1 MDNKKRV
8 ITLYRVST
16 IGQVDKND
24 IPMQKQCCR
33 EFIDCR
39 SDWELVKEVF
49 EKGVSGYKKSA
60 KDRDAIQE
68 IQQYAIEKKFDVLL
82 VYMFDRLGRR
92 DDETPFIVEWF
103 VQQGIEVWSV
113 MEGQQR
119 FDNHVDK
126 LLNYIRYWQAS
137 GESIKTSIRVK
148 TRLEQLTEKGLYT
161 GGSVPYGY
169 RIEKM
174 GRTNK
179 RNKEVYDLLIDED
192 AAQIV
197 RLIFYKYVNEGFG
210 AQRISRY
217 LMEMNIRKADGND
230 FPNTSIISML
240 KRRIYTGVIT
250 NGDAESAFIPE
261 LQIIDQA
268 TFDRAQELM
277 KARTQKRNEVPL
289 NLAGQSLLVGNV
301 YCGHCRNRLTLTT
314 SGRQR
319 VNKDGSVHSEVRAR
333 YGCHYKVRHPDKCN
347 GQSGYGVPKL
357 DAIMDEVI
365 RYQLGR
371 IKMSSESRV
380 IADQHEKAI
389 ELARARL
396 KIAEMQLAEKA
407 KELTDYQAETIRVI
421 RGESRLSADLLSE
434 LVDKT
439 KGEITEL
446 SSAVEAARQ
455 ELNERMSS
463 AQQEQQEFEK
473 LQSWADLY
481 DNCTF
486 AAKKMIVSQFIKA
499 VYVYRDYTI
508 EVEFNVS
515 FDEFKDLS
523 ANCTNEGNEKAT
535 VYPMCKEKDRSAF

>member
-407 KELTDYQAETIRVI
+407 KELSDYQAETIRVI

-446 SSAVEAARQ
+446 SAVVEAAQR

-535 VYPMCKEKDRSAF
+535 VYPVCKEKDRLAF

>member
-407 KELTDYQAETIRVI
+407 KELSDYQAETIRVI

-446 SSAVEAARQ
+446 SAVVEAAQ
-455 ELNERMSS
+455 WELNERMSS

-535 VYPMCKEKDRSAF
+535 VYPVCKEKDRSAV

>member
-407 KELTDYQAETIRVI
+407 KELSDYQAETIRVI

-446 SSAVEAARQ
+446 SAAVEAARR

-486 AAKKMIVSQFIKA
+486 AAKKMIVSQFIEA

-535 VYPMCKEKDRSAF
+535 VYPVCKEKDRSAF

>member
-407 KELTDYQAETIRVI
+407 KELSDYQAETIRVI

-446 SSAVEAARQ
+446 SAVVEAAQR

-535 VYPMCKEKDRSAF
+535 VYPVCKEKDRSAV

>member
-407 KELTDYQAETIRVI
+407 KELSDYQAETIRVI

-439 KGEITEL
+439 KGVITEL
-446 SSAVEAARQ
+446 SAAVEAARR

-535 VYPMCKEKDRSAF
+535 VYPECKEKDRSAV

>member
-407 KELTDYQAETIRVI
+407 KELSDYQAETIRVI

-446 SSAVEAARQ
+446 SAVVEAAQR

-508 EVEFNVS
+508 EVDFNVS

-535 VYPMCKEKDRSAF
+535 VYPVCKEKDRSAV

>member
-407 KELTDYQAETIRVI
+407 KELSDYHAETIRVI

-439 KGEITEL
+439 KGVITEL
-446 SSAVEAARQ
+446 SAAVEAARR

-463 AQQEQQEFEK
+463 AQQERQEFEK

-535 VYPMCKEKDRSAF
+535 VSPVCKEKDRSAV

>member
-179 RNKEVYDLLIDED
+179 RNKEVYDMLIDED

-535 VYPMCKEKDRSAF
+535 VYPVCKEKDRSAF

>member
-240 KRRIYTGVIT
+240 KRRIYTGIIT

-407 KELTDYQAETIRVI
+407 KELSDYQAETIRVI

-439 KGEITEL
+439 KGVITEL
-446 SSAVEAARQ
+446 SAAVEAARR

-535 VYPMCKEKDRSAF
+535 VYPECKEKDRSAV

>member
-217 LMEMNIRKADGND
+217 LMEMNIRRADGSD

-277 KARTQKRNEVPL
+277 KARTQKHNDVPL

-407 KELTDYQAETIRVI
+407 KELSDYQAETIRVI

-446 SSAVEAARQ
+446 SAAVEAARR

-486 AAKKMIVSQFIKA
+486 AAKKMIVSQFIEA

-535 VYPMCKEKDRSAF
+535 VYPVCKEKDRSAF

>member
-407 KELTDYQAETIRVI
+407 KELSDYQAETIRVI

-439 KGEITEL
+439 KGVITEL
-446 SSAVEAARQ
+446 SAAVEAARR

-535 VYPMCKEKDRSAF
+535 VYPVCKEKDRSAV

>member
-33 EFIDCR
+33 EFIDCQ

-49 EKGVSGYKKSA
+49 EKGVSGFKKSA
-60 KDRDAIQE
+60 KERDAIQE

-103 VQQGIEVWSV
+103 VQQGVEVWSV

-119 FDNHVDK
+119 FDSHVDK

-137 GESIKTSIRVK
+137 GESIKTSMRVK
-148 TRLEQLTEKGLYT
+148 TRLEQLTEAGCYT

-169 RIEKM
+169 RLEKK
-174 GRTNK
+174 GRMNK
-179 RNKEVYDLLIDED
+179 RNKEVYDLQIDED

-217 LMEMNIRKADGND
+217 LMEMKIRRADGSD

-277 KARTQKRNEVPL
+277 KARTLKHNEVPL

-319 VNKDGSVHSEVRAR
+319 INKDGSVHSEVRAR
-333 YGCHYKVRHPDKCN
+333 YGCHYRVRHPDKCN

-371 IKMSSESRV
+371 IRVSSEKRV
-380 IADQHEKAI
+380 IAEQHEKSV

-396 KIAEMQLAEKA
+396 RIAELQLTEKA
-407 KELTDYQAETIRVI
+407 KELSDYQAETIRVI
-421 RGESRLSADLLSE
+421 RGESRLSSDLLNE
-434 LVDKT
+434 LVDKA

-446 SSAVEAARQ
+446 SAAVEAAKQ
-455 ELNERMSS
+455 ELNERMSN
-463 AQQEQQEFEK
+463 AHQEQMEFEK

-515 FDEFKDLS
+515 FDEFKAFS
-523 ANCTNEGNEKAT
+523 ANCSNEGNGKAT
-535 VYPMCKEKDRSAF
+535 VYPVSEEKDRPAI

>member
-371 IKMSSESRV
+371 IKMSSESWV

-535 VYPMCKEKDRSAF
+535 VYPVCKEKDRSAF

>member
-1 MDNKKRV
+1 MYNKKRV

-240 KRRIYTGVIT
+240 KRRIYTGIIT

-407 KELTDYQAETIRVI
+407 KELSDYQAETIRVI

-439 KGEITEL
+439 KGVITEL
-446 SSAVEAARQ
+446 SAAVEAARR

-535 VYPMCKEKDRSAF
+535 VYPECKEKDRSAV

>member
-407 KELTDYQAETIRVI
+407 KELSDYQAETIRVI

-446 SSAVEAARQ
+446 SAAVEAAQR

-535 VYPMCKEKDRSAF
+535 VYPVCKEKDRSAF

>member
-535 VYPMCKEKDRSAF
+535 VYPVCKEKDRSAF

>member
-535 VYPMCKEKDRSAF
+535 VYPVCKEKDRSAV

>member
-1 MDNKKRV
+1 MDKKRV

-16 IGQVDKND
+16 VGQVDKND

-33 EFIDCR
+33 EFIDCHN
-39 SDWELVKEVF
+39 DWELTKEVY
-49 EKGVSGYKKSA
+49 EKGVSGFKKSA
-60 KDRDAIQE
+60 KERDAIQE
-68 IQQYAIEKKFDVLL
+68 IQQYAIEGQFDVLL

-92 DDETPFIVEWF
+92 DDETPFVVEWF
-103 VQQGIEVWSV
+103 VEQGIEVWSV
-113 MEGQQR
+113 IEGQQR

-137 GESIKTSIRVK
+137 GESIKTSLRVK
-148 TRLEQLTEKGLYT
+148 TRLEQLTEKGYYT

-169 RIEKM
+169 RIEKL

-179 RNKEVYDLLIDED
+179 RNQDVYDLVIDED

-197 RLIFYKYVNEGFG
+197 RLIFYKYVNEGCG

-217 LMEMNIRKADGND
+217 LMEMNIRKVDGSD

-240 KRRIYTGVIT
+240 KRPIYKGVVK
-250 NGDAESAFIPE
+250 NGNAESAIIPE
-261 LQIIDQA
+261 LQIVDEA
-268 TFDRAQELM
+268 TFERAQELM
-277 KARTQKRNEVPL
+277 RARTQRHNDVPL
-289 NLAGQSLLVGNV
+289 NLAGRSLLVGNV

-333 YGCHYKVRHPDKCN
+333 YGCHFRVRHPDQCD
-347 GQSGYGVPKL
+347 GQSGYGVTKL
-357 DAIMDEVI
+357 DAILDEVI
-365 RYQLGR
+365 RYQLAR
-371 IKMSSESRV
+371 IKMSSESRI
-380 IADQHEKAI
+380 IAEQHEKSI

-396 KIAEMQLAEKA
+396 KIAEMQLTDKS
-407 KELTDYQAETIRVI
+407 KELADYQAETIRVI
-421 RGESRLSADLLSE
+421 RGESKLSGELLNE
-434 LVDKT
+434 LVAKA
-439 KGEITEL
+439 KAEIIEL
-446 SSAVEAARQ
+446 AEAVETAG
-455 ELNERMSS
+455 EDLSERMSS
-463 AQQEQQEFEK
+463 AKQEEQEFEK
-473 LQSWADLY
+473 VQNWADLY

-515 FDEFKDLS
+515 FEEFKALS
-523 ANCTNEGNEKAT
+523 ASCTNEGNERAT
-535 VYPMCKEKDRSAF
+535 VYPVSEEKDRLAV

>member
-407 KELTDYQAETIRVI
+407 KELSDYQAETIRVI

-439 KGEITEL
+439 KGEIMEL
-446 SSAVEAARQ
+446 SAVVEAAQR

-535 VYPMCKEKDRSAF
+535 VYPECKEKDRSAV

>member
-16 IGQVDKND
+16 VGQVEKND

-39 SDWELVKEVF
+39 SDWELFKEVY
-49 EKGVSGYKKSA
+49 EKGVSGFKKSA

-68 IQQYAIEKKFDVLL
+68 IQQYAIEGKFDVLL

-137 GESIKTSIRVK
+137 GESIKTSVRVK
-148 TRLEQLTEKGLYT
+148 TRLEQLTESGYYT

-169 RIEKM
+169 RIEKQ

-179 RNKEVYDLLIDED
+179 RNKEVNDLFIDED

-217 LMEMNIRKADGND
+217 LMEMNIRRADGSD

-250 NGDAESAFIPE
+250 NGNAESAFIPE

-277 KARTQKRNEVPL
+277 KARTQRRNEVPL

-396 KIAEMQLAEKA
+396 RIAEMQLAEKA
-407 KELTDYQAETIRVI
+407 KELADYQAETIRVI
-421 RGESRLSADLLSE
+421 RGESRLSSDLLNE
-434 LVDKT
+434 LVAKA
-439 KGEITEL
+439 KEEITL
-446 SSAVEAARQ
+446 LTSTVEAAKQ
-455 ELNERMSS
+455 ELSERMSS

-515 FDEFKDLS
+515 FDEFKALS

-535 VYPMCKEKDRSAF
+535 VYPVSEEKDRLAV

>member
-8 ITLYRVST
+8 IALYRVST
-16 IGQVDKND
+16 VGQVDKND

-169 RIEKM
+169 RLEKM

-197 RLIFYKYVNEGFG
+197 RLIFYKYINEGFG

-250 NGDAESAFIPE
+250 NGDAESSFIPE

-396 KIAEMQLAEKA
+396 KIAEMQLAEKV
-407 KELTDYQAETIRVI
+407 KELSDYQAETIRVI

-446 SSAVEAARQ
+446 SAAVEAARQ
-455 ELNERMSS
+455 ELNGRMSS

-523 ANCTNEGNEKAT
+523 ANCTNKGNEKAT
-535 VYPMCKEKDRSAF
+535 VCPVDK

>member
-1 MDNKKRV
+1 MENKDVHHFRKENGVYVMDKKRV
-8 ITLYRVST
+8 LTLYRVST
-16 IGQVDKND
+16 VGQVEKND

-60 KDRDAIQE
+60 KERDAIQE
-68 IQQYAIEKKFDVLL
+68 IQQYAIEKQFDVLL

-92 DDETPFIVEWF
+92 DDEPPFIVEWF

-113 MEGQQR
+113 TEGQQR

-148 TRLEQLTEKGLYT
+148 TRLEQLTESGHYT

-174 GRTNK
+174 GCTNK

-197 RLIFYKYVNEGFG
+197 RLIFYKYVSEGFG

-217 LMEMNIRKADGND
+217 LMEMNIRRADGSD

-240 KRRIYTGVIT
+240 KRRIYTGIIT
-250 NGDAESAFIPE
+250 NGNAESAFIPE

-277 KARTQKRNEVPL
+277 KARTQKHSEVPL

-301 YCGHCRNRLTLTT
+301 LFCGHCRNRLTLTT

-319 VNKDGSVHSEVRAR
+319 VNKDGTVHSEVRAR

-365 RYQLGR
+365 RYQLGK
-371 IKMSSESRV
+371 IKMSSESSV
-380 IADQHEKAI
+380 IADQHEKSI

-396 KIAEMQLAEKA
+396 RIAELQLAEKA
-407 KELTDYQAETIRVI
+407 KELSDYQAETIRVI
-421 RGESRLSADLLSE
+421 RGESKLSGELLNE
-434 LVDKT
+434 LIEKA
-439 KGEITEL
+439 KSEITEL
-446 SSAVEAARQ
+446 SATVEAARQ

-463 AQQEQQEFEK
+463 A
-473 LQSWADLY
+473 
-481 DNCTF
+481 
-486 AAKKMIVSQFIKA
+486 
-499 VYVYRDYTI
+499 
-508 EVEFNVS
+508 
-515 FDEFKDLS
+515 
-523 ANCTNEGNEKAT
+523 
-535 VYPMCKEKDRSAF
+535 

>member
-268 TFDRAQELM
+268 TFNRAQELM

-407 KELTDYQAETIRVI
+407 KELSDYQAETIRVI

-446 SSAVEAARQ
+446 SAVVEAAQR

-486 AAKKMIVSQFIKA
+486 AAKKMVVSQFIKA

-535 VYPMCKEKDRSAF
+535 VYPECKEKDRSAV

>member
-407 KELTDYQAETIRVI
+407 KELSDYQAETIRVI

-446 SSAVEAARQ
+446 SAVVEAAQR

-523 ANCTNEGNEKAT
+523 ANCTNEGNEKTT
-535 VYPMCKEKDRSAF
+535 VYPVCKEKDRSAV

>member
-240 KRRIYTGVIT
+240 KRRIYTGIIT

-407 KELTDYQAETIRVI
+407 KELSDYQAETIRVI

-446 SSAVEAARQ
+446 SAVVEAAQR

-535 VYPMCKEKDRSAF
+535 VYPECKEKDRSAV

>member
-301 YCGHCRNRLTLTT
+301 YCGHCGNRLTLTT

-407 KELTDYQAETIRVI
+407 KELSDYQAETIRVI

-446 SSAVEAARQ
+446 SAVVEAAQR

-535 VYPMCKEKDRSAF
+535 VYPVCKEKDRSAV